1 MGKRERKREKKR
13 KVNVSARKP
22 PRAALKAKKAEG
34 GGAGG
39 GGAAPKAAKKAA
51 LKEAGR
57 SELEQYPTTLV
68 IGDGDFS
75 FSKALLRRV
84 GGSGAG
90 IVATSFDRSSARY
103 KKMKDHMKHLKAAG
117 VTTKLGVDGTKLADA
132 FGPGERFSRIIFN
145 YPHSGQQRVHVNRA
159 LLMNFFES
167 AKGFL
172 CSSGTSSSTKAS
184 RGGEVHVCMS
194 NRGLYKNWNIVEQAT
209 TAGLRLVR
217 SRDCCLPEEYPG
229 YVGRDTGDTGR
240 DTGREGRWG
249 LLSRIVW
256 CVCVVL
262 GMWQDT

>member
-13 KVNVSARKP
+13 KVNVSARKS

-34 GGAGG
+34 GGAGGG

-57 SELEQYPTTLV
+57 SELERYPTTLV

-117 VTTKLGVDGTKLADA
+117 VTAKLGVDGTKLADA

-229 YVGRDTGDTGR
+229 YVGGETRGEKGDG
-240 DTGREGRWG
+240 GG
-249 LLSRIVW
+249 LLSRIVF
-256 CVCVVL
+256 
-262 GMWQDT
+262 